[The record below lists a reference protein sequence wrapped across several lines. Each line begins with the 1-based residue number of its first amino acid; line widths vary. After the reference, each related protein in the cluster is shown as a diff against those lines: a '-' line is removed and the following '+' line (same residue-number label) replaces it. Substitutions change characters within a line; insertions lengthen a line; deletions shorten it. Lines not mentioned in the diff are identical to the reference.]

1 MEQMMMSKD
10 TIRRQSTGAAAID
23 RYRREAL
30 TLRAQARSEF
40 YKGIGGARQLLGGLA
55 IVIGSVSALHLMF
68 PMPAAAELP
77 DTIAAH
83 GEVLITTLHAAGA
96 QIYECKPD
104 STGTRVW
111 QFREPIATLFFAGK
125 TVGRHYAGPTWELT
139 DGSAVT
145 GKVAGSSPGT
155 TTDDIALLK
164 LEATSWRGKGQL
176 SVATTIQRLGT
187 KGGSLKG
194 PCDSFGALRS
204 VPYAA
209 DYVFYRKAGDSA
221 PHQSN

>member
-1 MEQMMMSKD
+1 MEQMMRKD
-10 TIRRQSTGAAAID
+10 TIRRHSTNTADID

-30 TLRAQARSEF
+30 MLRAQARSEF
-40 YKGIGGARQLLGGLA
+40 FRSIGGARQLLGGVA
-55 IVIGSVSALHLMF
+55 ILVGSVFALHLMF

-77 DTIAAH
+77 DKIAAH
-83 GEVLITTLHAAGA
+83 GDVLITTLHATGA

-104 STGTRVW
+104 STGKRIW
-111 QFREPIATLFFAGK
+111 QFREPIATLLVAGK
-125 TVGRHYAGPTWELT
+125 TVGRHYAGPTWELA

-155 TTDDIALLK
+155 TTDDIPLLK
-164 LEATSWRGKGQL
+164 LAATSWRGKGQL
-176 SVATTIQRLGT
+176 SGATTIQRLGT
-187 KGGSLKG
+187 KGGSLEG

>member
-1 MEQMMMSKD
+1 MEQMMRKD
-10 TIRRQSTGAAAID
+10 TIGRQSAGTAAID

-30 TLRAQARSEF
+30 MLRAQTKSELVRAT
-40 YKGIGGARQLLGGLA
+40 GGARQLLGGLA

-77 DTIAAH
+77 DTIATH
-83 GEVLITTLHAAGA
+83 GEVLIKTVHAAGA

-104 STGTRVW
+104 STGKRVW
-111 QFREPIATLFFAGK
+111 QFREPIATLFIAGK
-125 TVGRHYAGPTWELT
+125 TVGRHYAGPTWEMT

-145 GKVAGSSPGT
+145 GKVAASSPGT
-155 TTDDIALLK
+155 TTGDIPLLK
-164 LEATSWRGKGQL
+164 LAATSWRGKGQL
-176 SVATTIQRLGT
+176 SGATTIQRLDT
-187 KGGSLKG
+187 KGGSLEG
-194 PCDSFGALRS
+194 PCDSYGAFRS

-209 DYVFYRKAGDSA
+209 DYVFYRKAGDSV

>member
-1 MEQMMMSKD
+1 MEQTMHRN
-10 TIRRQSTGAAAID
+10 TTRRQSSGAAAVD
-23 RYRREAL
+23 RYRGEAL
-30 TLRAQARSEF
+30 MLRAQARSEF
-40 YKGIGGARQLLGGLA
+40 FRGIGGARQLLGGLA
-55 IVIGSVSALHLMF
+55 IIVGTISALHLIF

-77 DTIAAH
+77 GTIAAH

-111 QFREPIATLFFAGK
+111 QFREPIATLFVAGK
-125 TVGRHYAGPTWELT
+125 TVGRHFAGPTWELA

-145 GKVAGSSPGT
+145 GKVASSSPGA
-155 TTDDIALLK
+155 TTDDIPLLK
-164 LEATSWRGKGQL
+164 LVATSWRGKGQL
-176 SVATTIQRLGT
+176 SGATTIQRLGT
-187 KGGSLKG
+187 KGGSLEG
-194 PCDSFGALRS
+194 PCDSFGAFRS
-204 VPYAA
+204 VPYSA

>member
-1 MEQMMMSKD
+1 MEQMMHKD
-10 TIRRQSTGAAAID
+10 TTCPQSSGVAAID
-23 RYRREAL
+23 CYRREAL
-30 TLRAQARSEF
+30 MLRAQARSEF
-40 YKGIGGARQLLGGLA
+40 FRGIGGARQLLGGLA
-55 IVIGSVSALHLMF
+55 IIVGSISALHLMF

-111 QFREPIATLFFAGK
+111 QFREPIATLFVAGK
-125 TVGRHYAGPTWELT
+125 TVGRHFAGPTWELA

-155 TTDDIALLK
+155 TTDDIPLLK
-164 LEATSWRGKGQL
+164 LAATSWRGKGQL
-176 SVATTIQRLGT
+176 SGATTIQRLGT
-187 KGGSLKG
+187 KGGSLEG
-194 PCDSFGALRS
+194 PCDSFGAFRS
-204 VPYAA
+204 VPYSA